1 MILMGSLENVYCL
14 GCKDRHP
21 TVEVGRVLELSVKGS
36 TRYQAQG
43 ICENGKKWTKL
54 LNKAEREILADYIT
68 QEPSDDVKVVV
79 QTDQTEIEPL
89 VQEDEI
95 VEPIV
100 EEPIVEPS
108 QGADIEVESVLEN
121 EIVVENEPVVEPILV
136 EEVEAEV
143 VTIPDIPKVNKPAI
157 LNTVMQPVDDVV
169 EAVENEMVELHRE
182 VRQLRT
188 PRKRPNPQDK
198 QSEIRAMRVGR
209 HLGYSSAVKVGPR
222 YRNALRK
229 HFDKSGLHMRYF
241 DSFANE
247 YMRAGEE
254 YLHSV
259 SENYVETREQEPTN
273 TVSDNQ
279 DGLST
284 PAVAG
289 LAAMSIFGAWV
300 AAKFNNN
307 R

>member
-1 MILMGSLENVYCL
+1 MIPMGSLENVYCL
-14 GCKDRHP
+14 GCKERHP
-21 TVEVGRVLELSVKGS
+21 IVEVGKVLELSVKGS

-54 LNKAEREILADYIT
+54 LNKEERKILADYIT
-68 QEPSDDVKVVV
+68 QNPSDDVKVVV
-79 QTDQTEIEPL
+79 QSTEEVVEPL
-89 VQEDEI
+89 IQEVEI

-108 QGADIEVESVLEN
+108 QGADREVETVSEN
-121 EIVVENEPVVEPILV
+121 EIVVENEPVGEPILV

-143 VTIPDIPKVNKPAI
+143 VTIPDMPQVNKPAI

-169 EAVENEMVELHRE
+169 DAVENEVVELHRE

-273 TVSDNQ
+273 TVSESQ

>member
-1 MILMGSLENVYCL
+1 MGSLENVYCL
-14 GCKDRHP
+14 GCKERHP
-21 TVEVGRVLELSVKGS
+21 TVEVDTVLELSVKGS

-54 LNKAEREILADYIT
+54 LNKDERKILADYIT
-68 QEPSDDVKVVV
+68 QKPSDDVKEAV
-79 QTDQTEIEPL
+79 QTEQEVFEPL

-100 EEPIVEPS
+100 EEPIVEPL

-241 DSFANE
+241 DNFANE

-259 SENYVETREQEPTN
+259 SENYVETREQEPKKI
-273 TVSDNQ
+273 VSDDQ